1 MNLAEFPDSHV
12 QQLDANAVI
21 EAIYNSIDN
30 DCYNITGHQADS
42 TIRQNPE
49 INYAKTRHTTHG
61 WEICIAWKDGST
73 SWHSFSDINNSFP
86 IHLAKH
92 AIANKLKELP
102 VFRWWVKHSI
112 KKEQRLTKANHINIF
127 AAFP

>member
-1 MNLAEFPDSHV
+1 VNLAEFPDSHV
-12 QQLDANAVI
+12 QQLDAKAVI

-61 WEICIAWKDGST
+61 WEIPLHGKMVVPPGTPSVIS
-73 SWHSFSDINNSFP
+73 I
-86 IHLAKH
+86 IHFQF
-92 AIANKLKELP
+92 I
-102 VFRWWVKHSI
+102 
-112 KKEQRLTKANHINIF
+112 
-127 AAFP
+127 